1 MDTNKMTKVAVA
13 LAIIALIAGLSACDQ
28 LIGLLSDG
36 ETPQMMETAIP
47 QLTGISGEIP
57 IGVVS
62 PVTGSLAEAGARAG
76 GGLELAVEE
85 INNAQLGDARLT
97 LISEDGQS
105 TVEGAVAAFNKLIHQ
120 ESVSVILG
128 PATSSQAQ
136 AVFPIAQANQVV
148 AFSSTSAASGLSAI
162 GDFVFRA
169 SLTTD
174 ALIPSG
180 VKATH
185 AKLEYRSVATMYNES
200 ELYPTD
206 SDEALRKALTENGV
220 KVLATETF
228 QNGDTDFSAQL
239 TRIRELS
246 PDAVF
251 VSALPPEKP
260 GIMIQGR
267 QVGIPM
273 EVPFIFSQLSL
284 GAVENAGAVAEGAIT
299 LANWASSAP
308 TLGNEAFVRNYG
320 AKYGV
325 EPTTFAAQ
333 GYAAAY
339 ILAHAIADAGST
351 DSTAIRGAL
360 AQTQGLNT
368 VLGKFSFDTV
378 GDAVYA
384 PTILIVE
391 HGKFEVF
398 E

>member
-1 MDTNKMTKVAVA
+1 MNTNRMTKFAHV
-13 LAIIALIAGLSACDQ
+13 LAITALIAGLSACDQ
-28 LIGLLSDG
+28 LIGLLSDD
-36 ETPQMMETAIP
+36 EMPQMMDVAIP
-47 QLTGISGEIP
+47 QLTDLSGQIP

-62 PVTGSLAEAGARAG
+62 PASGPLAAAGARAG
-76 GGLELAVEE
+76 GALELAVEE

-97 LISEDGQS
+97 LVHEDGQS

-120 ESVSVILG
+120 EGVSVILG

-136 AVFPIAQANQVV
+136 AVFPIAQENQVV

-162 GDFVFRA
+162 GDLIFRT

-174 ALIPSG
+174 VLIPSG

-185 AKLEYRSVATMYNES
+185 AKLGYRSVATMYNEN

-220 KVLATETF
+220 MVLATETF

-260 GIMIQGR
+260 GIMIQSR
-267 QVGIPM
+267 QVGIPT

-284 GAVENAGAVAEGAIT
+284 GAVENAGAAAEGAIT

-308 TLGNEAFVRNYG
+308 TRGNEAFVQNYR
-320 AKYGV
+320 AKYDV

-333 GYAAAY
+333 GYATVY
-339 ILAHAIADAGST
+339 ILAHAIANAGST
-351 DSTAIRGAL
+351 DSAAIRDAL
-360 AQTQGLNT
+360 AQTKELDT
-368 VLGKFSFDTV
+368 VLGKFSFDAV
-378 GDAVYA
+378 GDAVYI

-391 HGKFEVF
+391 NGKFEVF